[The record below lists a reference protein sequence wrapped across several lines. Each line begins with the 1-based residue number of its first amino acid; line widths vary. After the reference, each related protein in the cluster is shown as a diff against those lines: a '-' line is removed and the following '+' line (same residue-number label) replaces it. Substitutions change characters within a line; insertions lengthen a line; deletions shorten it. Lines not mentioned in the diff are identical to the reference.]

1 MLAERPSNK
10 LLKNQLS
17 VEAFIM
23 KSFFILS
30 IVFSEVGERRKII
43 WRSPVQN

>member
-1 MLAERPSNK
+1 MLAERPFTK

-23 KSFFILS
+23 KSRFILS
-30 IVFSEVGERRKII
+30 LVFTCYSLRK
-43 WRSPVQN
+43 